1 MFWIILAAM
10 TIVGGIVLAI
20 KEREGLLVGL
30 GVLFAMVVAII
41 GLSTFYLVGQYCIT
55 PDEVYDTAKT
65 NICAISDNTGTFFV
79 GRYHADSSVFYSYI
93 KETDDGGKVVG
104 RINVDTATLY
114 DNEKEHPYITTIKKR
129 NSNPF
134 LRFFFFTDTTRYEIH
149 IPPQSIKY
157 DYNVDL
163 K

>member
-10 TIVGGIVLAI
+10 AIVGGIVRAV

-30 GVLFAMVVAII
+30 GVLVAMAVALI
-41 GLSTFYLVGQYCIT
+41 GLSIYYTVGQYCIT
-55 PDEVYDTAKT
+55 PDEAYSTTKT
-65 NICAISDNTGTFFV
+65 NISAISDNTGTFFV
-79 GRYHADSSVFYSYI
+79 GRYHSDSSVFYSYI

-104 RINVDTATLY
+104 RINADTATLY